1 MSSDSGS
8 VSASPTSASTSSAS
22 STGRSGRSTSSSS
35 NSDNNTNLRRAERAR
50 RRQRQTKQRRP
61 SPDLSSTSEDEFR
74 GKNRRSRGKGKG
86 KEGKGKGK
94 GDHGRADEPHV
105 EPRYYAL
112 QSRDEISLSELLGED
127 SSGLDWLSAAGLMP
141 RRRRR
146 IEAVLFCDAHN
157 VLEVGGE
164 LNGAVVAL
172 LNKAMAAGV
181 YVVVLSWVGWT
192 SLAKVAQDIAH
203 MAAGL
208 GSGTCSGSGSGSGSD
223 SGSGGLRLDH
233 RVPIV
238 TCTGNRVAKM
248 ALVGMVADVLEQPVA
263 LLDDSD
269 RNLEAAFST
278 SNMAAV
284 AEGFGVMPSI
294 TGLYMLY
301 VKKGTR
307 AEGGVVSGRQYKR
320 RVRKTVESA
329 LARTSSPT
337 Q

>member
-1 MSSDSGS
+1 M
-8 VSASPTSASTSSAS
+8 
-22 STGRSGRSTSSSS
+22 
-35 NSDNNTNLRRAERAR
+35 
-50 RRQRQTKQRRP
+50 
-61 SPDLSSTSEDEFR
+61 
-74 GKNRRSRGKGKG
+74 
-86 KEGKGKGK
+86 
-94 GDHGRADEPHV
+94 
-105 EPRYYAL
+105 
-112 QSRDEISLSELLGED
+112 
-127 SSGLDWLSAAGLMP
+127 
-141 RRRRR
+141 
-146 IEAVLFCDAHN
+146 AVLFCDAHN

-329 LARTSSPT
+329 LAVADRCEAEEAGGAAYVLAHTVIVADSARVIPRHGLPDSPVVVPLKLR
-337 Q
+337 QLLKAMDGAQ